1 MNAGNQGVH
10 RSKWYES
17 GPVSSGCRPRLFTL
31 HGRSQAGMIHTDFS
45 LHSLKSPP
53 CAPERAC
60 TTGSHRLR
68 AGIVM
73 LQTTTWIPGAGKCR
87 PEGNAL
93 AHSAAFQ
100 RLAPPT
106 PPDHSHGMDRKKRSN
121 SPCNGAWQP
130 SIIVHR
136 LTCEVS
142 FPDAEL
148 AQCTNKGGAPCFGR
162 GRRQDSVSNIAKES
176 PVSHFIHSRFIPR
189 KEVRSGPIRS
199 NFPGRRPN
207 VGGSLFN

>member
-1 MNAGNQGVH
+1 
-10 RSKWYES
+10 
-17 GPVSSGCRPRLFTL
+17 
-31 HGRSQAGMIHTDFS
+31 
-45 LHSLKSPP
+45 
-53 CAPERAC
+53 
-60 TTGSHRLR
+60 
-68 AGIVM
+68 M

-106 PPDHSHGMDRKKRSN
+106 PPDHSHGMDRKKHGN
-121 SPCNGAWQP
+121 FPCNGAWQP
-130 SIIVHR
+130 SIIMHR

-148 AQCTNKGGAPCFGR
+148 EQCTNKGGAPCFGR

-189 KEVRSGPIRS
+189 KEVRSGPIKAT
-199 NFPGRRPN
+199 FPAGGRMWVEKCSTELSTANAGPIP
-207 VGGSLFN
+207 SLGFVQDSQFTVPEKTGLAT